1 MWKDIIGYEK
11 IYQVSDK
18 GEVKRIS
25 YKDCKYKNNLNNE
38 IFLKQATDKD
48 GYKKVSLYNSETNK
62 VKNKFVHR
70 LVAESFLNKD
80 NNKNQVNHKN
90 GIKNDNRLENLEW
103 VNQSENRIHCLKYLN
118 PKLRNNKLSK
128 PVIQLDMNNN
138 YINDYPSSKEAQRQT
153 GIQQSNINQVCNN
166 EKRKSAGGYKWKYKN
181 Q

>member
-11 IYQVSDK
+11 IYQISDK

-70 LVAESFLNKD
+70 LVAERFLNKD
-80 NNKNQVNHKN
+80 ESKNKVNHKN

-103 VNQSENRIHCLKYLN
+103 VNQS
-118 PKLRNNKLSK
+118 
-128 PVIQLDMNNN
+128 
-138 YINDYPSSKEAQRQT
+138 
-153 GIQQSNINQVCNN
+153 
-166 EKRKSAGGYKWKYKN
+166 
-181 Q
+181 